1 MFSALGFNIQA
12 MKTASFIQSTTH
24 TWIQHV
30 RLLQSHWIKRSF
42 FSLFC
47 FITAY
52 ACFSLWHLCRAKFL
66 NNVHWFC
73 ITKCHTHCSLV
84 EEVRELKHFFFS
96 WSGLLKWN
104 ETPSAPAAKYIEI
117 RLIKAITQSTCLL
130 ASIKV
135 QMKKWP
141 SVLLTA
147 CSLECQVKLENAV
160 SQCLP
165 TKGHFRRR

>member
-12 MKTASFIQSTTH
+12 MKTASFIQSITR

-30 RLLQSHWIKRSF
+30 HLLQSRWIKRSF

-73 ITKCHTHCSLV
+73 ITKCHAHCSLV
-84 EEVRELKHFFFS
+84 EEVRELKRFFS
-96 WSGLLKWN
+96 LLVWAFEQWS
-104 ETPSAPAAKYIEI
+104 TYIEI

-130 ASIKV
+130 ASIKA

>member
-12 MKTASFIQSTTH
+12 MKMASFILAITR

-30 RLLQSHWIKRSF
+30 HLLQSRWIKRSF

-73 ITKCHTHCSLV
+73 ITKCHAHCSLV
-84 EEVRELKHFFFS
+84 EEVRELKLFFS
-96 WSGLLKWN
+96 PGLGFW
-104 ETPSAPAAKYIEI
+104 AAKYIEI

>member
-12 MKTASFIQSTTH
+12 MKTASFIQSITR

-30 RLLQSHWIKRSF
+30 HLLQSRWIKRSF

-73 ITKCHTHCSLV
+73 ITKCHAHCSLV
-84 EEVRELKHFFFS
+84 EEVRELKRFFFS
-96 WSGLLKWN
+96 WSGLL
-104 ETPSAPAAKYIEI
+104 SMKYIEI

-130 ASIKV
+130 ASIKA